1 MKKSHQSKQ
10 SNHPTEK
17 IEQHPSNSKNYQFHD
32 IFETFESSE
41 KGLDLNEVTFRQKK
55 YGPNK
60 LEVHKKKPLFIQIAE
75 EFKDIMVII
84 LILAAT
90 FALLTHEVTD
100 AIIIYIVVLINGMI
114 GFIQKNKA
122 EKAIEALQKMVS
134 PMARVLRNQ
143 HQLNIPTE
151 EVVPG
156 DILIL
161 NEGDSISADAIL
173 FEGNELQTSEA
184 VLTGEST
191 PVSKLV
197 FSAYEKGA
205 VTQEANL
212 LFTGTSVT
220 HGNGKA
226 LVIKTGKETEFGK
239 IASLTQQTKK
249 DLSPLEKEIKQIGL
263 FTAKVTLG
271 ITSIILISQLIFSK
285 NSLVETILFAVS
297 IAVAAVPEGLPATI
311 TIALAL
317 GVQRLAKKNAIM
329 RQLSSV
335 ETLGSTTVICSDK
348 TGTLTKNEMTVKV
361 AYLDDLYLSFEGA
374 GYQPLGKISIVNK
387 KSEQFDYDSTH
398 SQLENLHR
406 YIQADPN
413 SGHALEMASLVSIFC
428 NNSELVNQSDQLKL
442 LGDPTE
448 GALLTMAEKIG
459 FSRVELSQN
468 FQKVLEI
475 PFDSNRKLMTQIIQN
490 LQNGKY
496 YVLVKGAPEKILEL
510 CDQRMSRGKASIL
523 TKSIRSELIDL
534 NEELASQAYRTIGLA
549 FKEMTAK
556 QIQEV
561 LNLAN
566 HQDKIDKLENKLVLI
581 GLTGIIDPPR
591 PEVKAAVQL
600 THQAGIRTYILT
612 GDHGLTASAIAKQLG
627 LVSDKKPFEV
637 ITGEQLLALNDDEL
651 KEKLGNKNL
660 DIIFARI
667 NPFDKLRIVSALKD
681 LGEVVAVTGDGVNDA
696 PALKRADIG
705 VAMGITGT
713 DVTKEAANM
722 VLADDSF
729 SSIVSAI
736 KEGRTIYENLKKFIF
751 YIFSSNIGEVFTIFI
766 SIIIGL
772 PAPLT
777 AALILTIN
785 LATDLFPALALGVEK
800 SENTIMDEAPR
811 DPKSKIMSAP
821 FIKRFVLIGCSIGVI
836 MVGLY
841 AYKLFSS
848 GWMYGQPIGE
858 ELFRQASSITFAA
871 MVLIQITNAFN
882 AKSSTKSIIHSKI
895 LDNPR
900 LLWALLSSLLIG
912 LAVVELPF
920 LQTYFETASLSMF
933 DWVLVTIASLLIIVV
948 EEIRKFVV
956 RIKAKSSHHSK
967 HARTSHS

>member
-1 MKKSHQSKQ
+1 MKKTTPHQQ
-10 SNHPTEK
+10 NHQKTEK
-17 IEQHPSNSKNYQFHD
+17 DPNSPKNFQFHD

-41 KGLDLNEVTFRQKK
+41 KGLDLNEVNFRQKK

-60 LEVHKKKPLFIQIAE
+60 LEVHKKKPLIIQIAE

-100 AIIIYIVVLINGMI
+100 AIIIYIVVLINGLI
-114 GFIQKNKA
+114 GFVQKNKA

-143 HQLNIPTE
+143 HQINIPTE

-161 NEGDSISADAIL
+161 NEGDSIAADAIL

-197 FSAYEKGA
+197 FHPYEKGA
-205 VTQEANL
+205 LTSEANL

-226 LVIKTGKETEFGK
+226 LVIKTGKDTEFGK
-239 IASLTQQTKK
+239 IASLTQATKK

-271 ITSIILISQLIFSK
+271 ITGLILLSQLIFSK
-285 NSLVETILFAVS
+285 NSIVETILFAVS

-374 GYQPLGKISIVNK
+374 GYQPLGKISIINK
-387 KSEQFDYDSTH
+387 KSEQFDYDSTL
-398 SQLENLHR
+398 SQADNLHH
-406 YIQADPN
+406 YIQAD
-413 SGHALEMASLVSIFC
+413 SSAGHALEMASLVSIFC
-428 NNSELVNQSDQLKL
+428 NNSELVNQHDQLKL

-459 FSRVELSQN
+459 FSKNQLNQS
-468 FQKVLEI
+468 FQKVFEI
-475 PFDSNRKLMTQIIQN
+475 PFDSDRKLMTQVIQN
-490 LQNGKY
+490 LQSGKY
-496 YVLVKGAPEKILEL
+496 YILVKGAPEKILDL

-523 TKSIRSELIDL
+523 TKAVRAELIDL

-549 FKEMTAK
+549 FKELPAK
-556 QIQEV
+556 HVQEI
-561 LNLAN
+561 LASTN
-566 HQDKIDKLENKLVLI
+566 HQDKINKLESKLVLI

-591 PEVKAAVQL
+591 PEVKSAVLL

-627 LVSDKKPFEV
+627 LVSDKRDFEV
-637 ITGEQLLALNDDEL
+637 ITGDQLAALDDQNL
-651 KEKLGNKNL
+651 KDKLSNKKL

-751 YIFSSNIGEVFTIFI
+751 YIFSSNIGEVFTIFV

-800 SENTIMDEAPR
+800 SENTIMDQPPR
-811 DPKSKIMSAP
+811 DPQTKIMNKD
-821 FIKRFVLIGCSIGVI
+821 FIGRFLLIGCSIGII
-836 MVGLY
+836 MVALY

-848 GWMYGQPIGE
+848 GWSYGQPINE
-858 ELFRQASSITFAA
+858 LLFRQASSITFAA

-882 AKSSTKSIIHSKI
+882 AKSSTASIIHSHPF
-895 LDNPR
+895 DNPR
-900 LLWALLSSLLIG
+900 LIWALLSSMIVG
-912 LAVVELPF
+912 VAVVELPF
-920 LQTYFETASLSMF
+920 LQSYFETSSLHLL
-933 DWVLVTIASLLIIVV
+933 DWLLVAGSSLLIIVV
-948 EEIRKFVV
+948 EEIRKAVV
-956 RIKAKSSHHSK
+956 RSKLKVHSK
-967 HARTSHS
+967 THARAHS

>member
-1 MKKSHQSKQ
+1 MKKSSHKAHKSHTSKETP
-10 SNHPTEK
+10 N
-17 IEQHPSNSKNYQFHD
+17 SNSQKNFQFQD

-55 YGPNK
+55 YGPNR
-60 LEVHKKKPLFIQIAE
+60 LEIHKKKPLIIQIAE
-75 EFKDIMVII
+75 EFKDVMVII

-90 FALLTHEVTD
+90 FALITHEVTD
-100 AIIIYIVVLINGMI
+100 AIIIYAVVLINGLI
-114 GFIQKNKA
+114 GFIQKTKA

-134 PMARVLRNQ
+134 PMARVLRNH
-143 HQLNIPTE
+143 HQINIPTE

-173 FEGNELQTSEA
+173 FESNELQTSEA

-191 PVSKLV
+191 PVSKLA
-197 FSAYEKGA
+197 FAAYEKGA
-205 VTQEANL
+205 LSQEVNI

-226 LVIKTGKETEFGK
+226 LVIKTGKDTEFGK

-271 ITSIILISQLIFSK
+271 ITSIILISQIFFSK
-285 NSLVETILFAVS
+285 NTLVETILFAVS

-317 GVQRLAKKNAIM
+317 GVQRLARKNAIM

-361 AYLDDLYLSFEGA
+361 AYIDDLYLSFEGA
-374 GYQPLGKISIVNK
+374 GYQPLGKISIINK
-387 KSEQFDYDSTH
+387 KSEQFDYDSTLN
-398 SQLENLHR
+398 QTDNLRH

-428 NNSELVNQSDQLKL
+428 NNSELINQHDQLKL

-459 FSRVELSQN
+459 FSKEHLSQN
-468 FQKVLEI
+468 FQKVFEI
-475 PFDSNRKLMTQIIQN
+475 PFDSDRKLMTQIIQN
-490 LQNGKY
+490 LQSGKY
-496 YVLVKGAPEKILEL
+496 YVLVKGAPEKVLEI

-523 TKSIRSELIDL
+523 TKSVKSELTDL
-534 NEELASQAYRTIGLA
+534 NEELATQAYRTIGLA
-549 FKEMTAK
+549 FKELPAK
-556 QIQEV
+556 HIQEI
-561 LNLAN
+561 LDLTN
-566 HQDKIDKLENKLVLI
+566 HQDKISKLENKLVLI

-600 THQAGIRTYILT
+600 THHAGIRTYILT

-627 LVSDKKPFEV
+627 LVSDKRDFEV
-637 ITGEQLLALNDDEL
+637 ITGEQLSALDDQEL
-651 KEKLGNKNL
+651 KKKLSNKKL

-667 NPFDKLRIVSALKD
+667 NPFDKLRIVSALKE

-705 VAMGITGT
+705 IAMGITGT
-713 DVTKEAANM
+713 DVTKQAANM

-800 SENTIMDEAPR
+800 SENNIMDQPPR
-811 DPKSKIMSAP
+811 DPTAKIMNKN
-821 FIKRFVLIGCSIGVI
+821 FIGRFVFIGCSIGII
-836 MVGLY
+836 MVSLY

-848 GWMYGQPIGE
+848 GWVYGQPIGE
-858 ELFRQASSITFAA
+858 NLFRQASSITFAA

-882 AKSSTKSIIHSKI
+882 AKSSTNSIIHSRPF
-895 LDNPR
+895 DNPR
-900 LLWALLSSLLIG
+900 LLLALLSSLVIG

-920 LQTYFETASLSMF
+920 LQHYFETASLSLF
-933 DWVLVTIASLLIIVV
+933 DWLLIAASSLLIIFI
-948 EEIRKFVV
+948 EEIRKLIV
-956 RIKAKSSHHSK
+956 RSKLKSAHPRP